1 MLLGCT
7 ILIHWVWI
15 YMFKYL
21 EIITGVIKEQLLD
34 SGINQSNIHVDF
46 MIGTEDLDTE
56 ANTEKG
62 KALVFKNG
70 NFNI

>member
-1 MLLGCT
+1 
-7 ILIHWVWI
+7 
-15 YMFKYL
+15 MFKYL

>member
-1 MLLGCT
+1 ML
-7 ILIHWVWI
+7 
-15 YMFKYL
+15 KYL
-21 EIITGVIKEQLLD
+21 EIITSLTEEQLLD
-34 SGINQSNIHVDF
+34 KRINQSNIHVDF
-46 MIGTEDLDTE
+46 VIGAKGLNIE